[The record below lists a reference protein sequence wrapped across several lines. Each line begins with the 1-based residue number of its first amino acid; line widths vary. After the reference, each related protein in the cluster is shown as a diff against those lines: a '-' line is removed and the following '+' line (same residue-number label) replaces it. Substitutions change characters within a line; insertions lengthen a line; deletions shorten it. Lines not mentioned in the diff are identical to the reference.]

1 MSSPSSKNTSEM
13 PIKQTTMKINK
24 TNVKKN
30 KKSSK
35 VSTNG
40 LNSHLRIDSIDDNIL
55 HTIHYQAG
63 NIACNEYKNCEY
75 HTKYDKL
82 NREKDDWTTF
92 DSMKKYFKKYLKA
105 DITDIRFI
113 KMWAREGFYKL
124 YVKLSPYPPFT
135 ITPDYL
141 MEWNQILDALDKK
154 NMKLN
159 IVIKK

>member
-1 MSSPSSKNTSEM
+1 MSSPSYKNTNEL
-13 PIKQTTMKINK
+13 PIKQATMKNQK
-24 TNVKKN
+24 V
-30 KKSSK
+30 SSK
-35 VSTNG
+35 VSTNSI
-40 LNSHLRIDSIDDNIL
+40 NSHLRIDSIDDDIL
-55 HTIHYQAG
+55 HDIHYQVS
-63 NIACNEYKNCEY
+63 NIAYNEYKNCEDYY
-75 HTKYDKL
+75 HYQNKYDKL
-82 NREKDDWTTF
+82 NREKDDWNTF